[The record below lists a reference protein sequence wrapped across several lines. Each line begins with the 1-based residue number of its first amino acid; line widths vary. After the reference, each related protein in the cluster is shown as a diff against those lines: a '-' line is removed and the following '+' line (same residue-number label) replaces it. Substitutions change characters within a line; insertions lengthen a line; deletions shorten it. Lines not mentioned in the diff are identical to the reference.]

1 VPQPDALATIY
12 AGWEAYQGRLVRAV
26 ASLTPEQFA
35 LRAAP
40 NLRSIGEIAV
50 HIAKG
55 RAQWLHYAL
64 NEGTEATAVVLAWRA
79 VDGQDPTAIEIARGL
94 ESTWAALQAVMARW
108 TPEELARAFT
118 IMLNGEE
125 RTVTRQWVIWHFLEH
140 DLHHGGELALCL
152 GVHGLKGSE
161 LI

>member
-1 VPQPDALATIY
+1 LATIY

-26 ASLTPEQFA
+26 ASLTPEQLA

-40 NLRSIGEIAV
+40 NLRSLGEIAI

-64 NEGTEATAVVLAWRA
+64 NEGTEATAAILAWQA
-79 VDGQDPTAIEIARGL
+79 ADGQAPTVFEIASGL
-94 ESTWAALQAVMARW
+94 EATWAALQAAMTRW
-108 TPEELARAFT
+108 APEELARAFT
-118 IMLNGEE
+118 IRIDGEE

-140 DLHHGGELALCL
+140 DLHHGGELALYL
-152 GVHGLKGSE
+152 GMYGLRGSE

>member
-1 VPQPDALATIY
+1 VPQPNVLAAFY

-26 ASLTPEQFA
+26 ASLTPAQLA

-40 NLRSIGEIAV
+40 NLRSLGEIAV
-50 HIAKG
+50 HIAQG

-64 NEGTEATAVVLAWRA
+64 NEGTEATAAVLAWQA
-79 VDGQDPTAIEIARGL
+79 ADGQAPTVIEIARGL
-94 ESTWAALQAVMARW
+94 EATWAALPAAMARW

-118 IMLNGEE
+118 ISLDGEE
-125 RTVTRQWVIWHFLEH
+125 RTVTRQWVIWHLLEH
-140 DLHHGGELALCL
+140 DLHHGGELALYL
-152 GVHGLKGSE
+152 GMYGLRGSE